1 MKLQFK
7 YAGSSGIASDLGH
20 SRVAFATNVLRE
32 PSFLEGD
39 LARPLVVREGLAAL
53 HAVVVSDLKYRPKDR
68 LEFRAW
74 LEEQDR
80 KFLQS
85 LALKSEDLRAELEQ
99 KEARLEELRQRRRA

>member
-53 HAVVVSDLKYRPKDR
+53 HAVVVRIIVVSAQKTIFQLSS
-68 LEFRAW
+68 
-74 LEEQDR
+74 
-80 KFLQS
+80 FLVSIVCDIIPIATRTS
-85 LALKSEDLRAELEQ
+85 L
-99 KEARLEELRQRRRA
+99 